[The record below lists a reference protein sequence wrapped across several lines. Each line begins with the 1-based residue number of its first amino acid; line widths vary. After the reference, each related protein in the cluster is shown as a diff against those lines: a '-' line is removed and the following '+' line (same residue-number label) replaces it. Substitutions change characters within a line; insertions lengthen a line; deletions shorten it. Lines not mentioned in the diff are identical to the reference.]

1 MVYVDIIYCHR
12 PVHFKAIDHFK
23 AVPPLWCTP
32 PIKWSSFKLKHLG
45 WNNETLRQSRIFGI
59 WIPIFPRFSS
69 QAKNATQSDLVVYIL
84 SSWLKNKGWYCIE
97 PWCPEVHW
105 KCHQKHSRTPVKF
118 IHIEAPRGGG
128 KFSTL
133 LQIQGYGLGSTCC
146 EASDPNNKIQLGS
159 GWLEA
164 YSVRDNFK
172 TLNIARNHR
181 VMNST
186 RNAPEKMT
194 LSDTTFTRDSLAL
207 NHGVRN
213 STANVP
219 NRDAPGHSFRTY

>member
-1 MVYVDIIYCHR
+1 
-12 PVHFKAIDHFK
+12 
-23 AVPPLWCTP
+23 
-32 PIKWSSFKLKHLG
+32 
-45 WNNETLRQSRIFGI
+45 
-59 WIPIFPRFSS
+59 
-69 QAKNATQSDLVVYIL
+69 
-84 SSWLKNKGWYCIE
+84 
-97 PWCPEVHW
+97 VHW

-207 NHGVRN
+207 NHGVQN

-219 NRDAPGHSFRTY
+219 NRDAPMEQTHSRTLLLDTELFISRLPDKKKDSIAPNHGVRGSAGNVPTKHIIGHLLDLSP